1 MEGGYSRRVHADGRW
16 RETGRQAV
24 VGRGRGWRVE
34 GREGVRICAHTPPTH
49 PPARVTSPLA
59 HRSDPIAAPH
69 CFTLHLR

>member
-24 VGRGRGWRVE
+24 VDGGGGSRGGADLR
-34 GREGVRICAHTPPTH
+34 AHATH
-49 PPARVTSPLA
+49 PPTRVTSPLT